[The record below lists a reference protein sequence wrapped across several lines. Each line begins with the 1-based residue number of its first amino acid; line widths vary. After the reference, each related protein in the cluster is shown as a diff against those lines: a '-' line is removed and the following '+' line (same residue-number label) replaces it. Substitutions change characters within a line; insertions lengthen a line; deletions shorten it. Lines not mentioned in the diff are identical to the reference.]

1 MKKKR
6 ILNSVAMI
14 YGIIVTLLMLLAI
27 GSKMIEQIV
36 VKGFMTVMK
45 ETGKQFILWD
55 DPSAFFVTYII
66 GYAIIWWK
74 PLWGSIIIIT
84 GSLVYF
90 VMEPNPWA
98 LIFIFPTFL
107 VGFLYLLEWY
117 IKRRKNKRGN

>member
-6 ILNSVAMI
+6 ILHSVAMI

-27 GSKMIEQIV
+27 GSKIIEQV
-36 VKGFMTVMK
+36 VQKGFITVMK
-45 ETGKQFILWD
+45 EIGEQFILWD

-66 GYAIIWWK
+66 GYAVIWWK

-98 LIFIFPTFL
+98 LIFILPAFL
-107 VGFLYLLEWY
+107 VGLLYLLTWY
-117 IKRRKNKRGN
+117 IKRRKT